1 MYGIFRNPLNR
12 EIKVQDYVLLL
23 YALKDLGA
31 NLNMDPITEDE
42 WTRYEGYYD
51 KMLERN
57 AKMNE
62 KLDF

>member
-1 MYGIFRNPLNR
+1 M
-12 EIKVQDYVLLL
+12 QDVMFLLL

-57 AKMNE
+57 AKINE

>member
-1 MYGIFRNPLNR
+1 MASLETLLNR
-12 EIKVQDYVLLL
+12 EIKVQDVMFLLL
-23 YALKDLGA
+23 YALKRFRA

>member
-1 MYGIFRNPLNR
+1 MLCFIIICTKRFRGKLKYGS
-12 EIKVQDYVLLL
+12 
-23 YALKDLGA
+23 
-31 NLNMDPITEDE
+31 ITEDE

>member
-1 MYGIFRNPLNR
+1 MF
-12 EIKVQDYVLLL
+12 LLL

-57 AKMNE
+57 AKINE
-62 KLDF
+62 N